1 LNRKKDRNR
10 AAKRT
15 LNAVRE
21 SVFRRRGCAIISQI
35 ASTVWTR
42 RIVTVSR
49 ADKYFSVGVTGK
61 QPRRDEIS
69 RKATEQMTKRKL
81 QNLRLHPRYVLF
93 ACDLRESWV
102 LGPLIACI
110 ETENNGT
117 NNLLE

>member
-81 QNLRLHPRYVLF
+81 QNLRLHPRALDMFHSLATCEKVRF
-93 ACDLRESWV
+93 SV
-102 LGPLIACI
+102 H
-110 ETENNGT
+110 
-117 NNLLE
+117 